1 MDCLALTTGLKVD
14 TYSVKARRDDV
25 ARDGADAPSGLNVN
39 VARVA
44 VMPAKSPRAAV
55 ASDRWMK
62 SEKGRITHQPAGIS
76 SARSA
81 AAGPCA
87 GLLPQAPVDEERSAR
102 EKFLTA
108 SLDLFAERNFAS
120 VTIKDIAKA
129 LNVNTALIYY
139 YFDSK
144 TDLFR
149 ATIEYAVAG
158 AFENVRALDDRSAA
172 PPAIIAAW
180 LANHVNKFAEI
191 HRFVKIALDFRG
203 AHEGD
208 PDIANTIE
216 SFYVEERKLLS
227 RVIRE
232 GIRQGMFKPVDP
244 NRMAQFISTY
254 LDGCMV
260 RSVILPDFD
269 LKGAVRDLHQ
279 RVLEMLGYAGKTR
292 GNCGGAEPRRPST
305 SNLS

>member
-1 MDCLALTTGLKVD
+1 MRAL
-14 TYSVKARRDDV
+14 
-25 ARDGADAPSGLNVN
+25 
-39 VARVA
+39 
-44 VMPAKSPRAAV
+44 
-55 ASDRWMK
+55 DRWMT
-62 SEKGRITHQPAGIS
+62 SEKGGMTHQLNRDMERKKRGD
-76 SARSA
+76 RTVRKA
-81 AAGPCA
+81 ASVR
-87 GLLPQAPVDEERSAR
+87 PVREERSAR
-102 EKFLTA
+102 DKFLAA

-149 ATIEYAVAG
+149 ATIEHAVAR
-158 AFENVRALDDRSAA
+158 AFENVRALDDKSAA

-180 LANHVNKFAEI
+180 LTNHVNKYAEI

-203 AHEGD
+203 AHEAD

-227 RVIRE
+227 RIIRE
-232 GIRQGMFKPVDP
+232 GIKQGMFKPVDP

-279 RVLEMLGYAGKTR
+279 RVLEMLGYTGKTR
-292 GNCGGAEPRRPST
+292 TLQRR
-305 SNLS
+305 

>member
-1 MDCLALTTGLKVD
+1 M
-14 TYSVKARRDDV
+14 R
-25 ARDGADAPSGLNVN
+25 P
-39 VARVA
+39 VA
-44 VMPAKSPRAAV
+44 VKPTKSPRV
-55 ASDRWMK
+55 AIAPNRWITFW
-62 SEKGRITHQPAGIS
+62 KGRMTHQQSRDIERKKPGTRIVRKTAPGRPRRDEQ
-76 SARSA
+76 SADR
-81 AAGPCA
+81 
-87 GLLPQAPVDEERSAR
+87 VDT
-102 EKFLTA
+102 FLRV
-108 SLDLFAERNFAS
+108 SLDLFAESNFAS

-158 AFENVRALDDRSAA
+158 AFENVRALDDKSAD

-180 LANHVNKFAEI
+180 LANHVNKYAEI

-208 PDIANTIE
+208 LDIASTIE
-216 SFYVEERKLLS
+216 GFYVEERKLLS

-232 GIRQGMFKPVDP
+232 GIRRGMFEPVDG
-244 NRMAQFISTY
+244 NRMAQFISTH

-279 RVLEMLGYAGKTR
+279 RVLDMLGYAGKAR
-292 GNCGGAEPRRPST
+292 ALRRT
-305 SNLS
+305 